1 MIRMKER
8 YEKDR
13 GAVKKDDVICLPE
26 ARAFVL

>member
-1 MIRMKER
+1 MIRMWER

-13 GAVKKDDVICLPE
+13 GVFKNDDVICSPE

>member
-13 GAVKKDDVICLPE
+13 GVVKKDDVICLPE

>member
-13 GAVKKDDVICLPE
+13 GVVKENDVICLPE